1 MLGPALSESA
11 AAKNPLEVKFSGE
24 AAQRS
29 RVSRWGPQWSSPE
42 TFESPVTVREAED
55 TQSWN
60 SRGMRSPRL
69 AQLSRIGGSD
79 GEARPARRAPLAEN
93 LRWLTERFDA
103 DDPTNQSVLEIFKS
117 HKGDQVTIVIK
128 AARIFDGKSEG
139 LLHNLSV
146 LVEADQI
153 AGLIASA
160 RVPSG
165 ADVIDLGDVTL
176 TLASL
181 THILI

>member
-1 MLGPALSESA
+1 M
-11 AAKNPLEVKFSGE
+11 
-24 AAQRS
+24 
-29 RVSRWGPQWSSPE
+29 
-42 TFESPVTVREAED
+42 
-55 TQSWN
+55 
-60 SRGMRSPRL
+60 
-69 AQLSRIGGSD
+69 
-79 GEARPARRAPLAEN
+79 
-93 LRWLTERFDA
+93 
-103 DDPTNQSVLEIFKS
+103 
-117 HKGDQVTIVIK
+117 TIVIK

-139 LLHNLSV
+139 LLRNLSV
-146 LVEADQI
+146 VVEADQI